1 MFKDNLTSQ
10 FSPEKNLSKYLES
23 IRRFP
28 ILTHEEESALAFKW
42 SRYEDRDACERIITS
57 HLRLAA
63 SIALKYKGYGL
74 PMAELISEGN
84 LGMMHAIKKFDP
96 QRGFRF
102 STYAIWWIKASIQEY
117 ILRSWSLVKL
127 GTTAAQ
133 KKLFFNIRKIKS
145 QIHAFEE
152 GDLSDVHV
160 KEIAKRLQVTENDVI
175 QMNRRLS
182 SEDQSLNVPILNDD
196 KGEYEWQDMLKAE
209 EINQE
214 DRLSEKEQQ
223 EFYKYLTRDALDSL
237 TERER
242 YVLIQRRLKSPP
254 KVLRI
259 LSVELGVSRERI
271 RQIEV
276 RAFAKLSKTARNLVS
291 RANIPNSLLRNK
303 LGGRAQIVV

>member
-1 MFKDNLTSQ
+1 MFKDNLASQ

-28 ILTHEEESALAFKW
+28 ILTKEEESALAFRW
-42 SRYEDRDACERIITS
+42 SSYEDRDACERIITS

-133 KKLFFNIRKIKS
+133 KKLFFNIRKIK
-145 QIHAFEE
+145 
-152 GDLSDVHV
+152 D
-160 KEIAKRLQVTENDVI
+160 
-175 QMNRRLS
+175 
-182 SEDQSLNVPILNDD
+182 
-196 KGEYEWQDMLKAE
+196 
-209 EINQE
+209 
-214 DRLSEKEQQ
+214 
-223 EFYKYLTRDALDSL
+223 
-237 TERER
+237 
-242 YVLIQRRLKSPP
+242 
-254 KVLRI
+254 
-259 LSVELGVSRERI
+259 
-271 RQIEV
+271 
-276 RAFAKLSKTARNLVS
+276 
-291 RANIPNSLLRNK
+291 
-303 LGGRAQIVV
+303 